1 MIEREE
7 VLVVRQQNAVVTAA
21 VFDDVLVVEA
31 DLEGAL
37 DPGNVVA
44 FLAQQV
50 EDRRLDVLI
59 TEELHAGFV
68 KSSGTGCRSR
78 LRCTRSRR
86 F

>member
-50 EDRRLDVLI
+50 EDRR
-59 TEELHAGFV
+59 F
-68 KSSGTGCRSR
+68 
-78 LRCTRSRR
+78 
-86 F
+86 